1 MVCVGGGEKIN
12 WVNLVVVM
20 HFTDVFSGKVGD
32 SRERLMITWHV
43 GLVPVV
49 SSGYSIQDSGV
60 TFCGRGGKGYKA
72 RFLSQA

>member
-1 MVCVGGGEKIN
+1 
-12 WVNLVVVM
+12 M

-32 SRERLMITWHV
+32 SRERLMITWHE

-60 TFCGRGGKGYKA
+60 TFCGWGGKVIRLDFYLRHEGLVPVD
-72 RFLSQA
+72 RTGNTHHNRRL